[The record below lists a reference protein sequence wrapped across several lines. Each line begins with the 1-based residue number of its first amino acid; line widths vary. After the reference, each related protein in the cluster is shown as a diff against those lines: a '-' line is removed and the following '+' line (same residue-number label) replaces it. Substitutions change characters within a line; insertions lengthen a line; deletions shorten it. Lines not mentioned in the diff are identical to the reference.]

1 MKEQF
6 IDRGKRS
13 TKEGFALGL
22 LKAAEKNPQ
31 IFGIGSDIT
40 SSVGMDLFAKNFPER
55 FISLGIAE
63 QNAAAVAAGLAL
75 MNKIPVFSSYAVF
88 STFRAADQIRVSI
101 CYNNLKVIIGGAH
114 AGLSVGPD
122 GATHQALEDIAL
134 MRVLPNM
141 TVLSPCDATQTEKIV
156 LAAIENINGPIYIRY
171 GREAIADFSTE
182 EINFEIGKAQEL
194 KKGNDVCIVA
204 TGLMTWESLCAAE
217 ILHEQGINARVINV
231 HTIKPFDEKLIVR
244 AAAECRAMVVCEEH
258 QISGGLGG
266 LVAETLAKHY
276 PCPIEFVGIND
287 TFGESGKAE
296 ELLIKYKL
304 DKFSIVEAVNKVIN
318 RKNVK

>member
-22 LKAAEKNPQ
+22 LKSAEKNPQ

-63 QNAAAVAAGLAL
+63 QNAAAVSAGLAL

-141 TVLSPCDATQTEKIV
+141 TVLSPCDATQTEKIL

-171 GREAIADFSTE
+171 GREAIPDFSTE
-182 EINFEIGKAQEL
+182 EIDFEIGKAQIL
-194 KKGNDVCIVA
+194 KNGYDVCIVA

-217 ILHEQGINARVINV
+217 FLNEQGINARVINV
-231 HTIKPFDEKLIVR
+231 HTIKPFDEELIVK
-244 AAAECRAMVVCEEH
+244 AANECKAIVVCEEH

-266 LVAETLAKHY
+266 IVAETLAKNY

-287 TFGESGKAE
+287 TFGESGKAD
-296 ELLIKYKL
+296 ELLLKYKIDRL
-304 DKFSIVEAVNKVIN
+304 SIVDAVLKVIN
-318 RKNVK
+318 RKNV